1 MGQAILR
8 VGADIKE
15 FNQATKTM
23 QQQMKLVD
31 SSFKANMAEV
41 KNTGTAYDGLKT
53 KQTMLTEK
61 IELGTKQVETHKN
74 KIATLE
80 TTLAKQKTTQ
90 QELATRVTE
99 TTKKYNEAVETYGK
113 NSDEAKK
120 LEGELNKLE
129 SQQKRNDNA
138 IETTN
143 KRLNTAKTDLNNVNV
158 ELANNEG
165 ALKKVNN
172 ELATFK
178 IDEATKKLD
187 NYSAKLSS
195 FGKEMTTKVTL
206 PIAAA
211 GTAAGK
217 LSIDFE
223 TGMAKI
229 NTIAKLP
236 QGELKNLSNGILEI
250 SNDSGVAAKD
260 LEEGFYQA
268 LSSGVEVTGDASS
281 ALAFMDSN
289 AKLAKA
295 GFSDLST
302 TVDLTTT
309 VINAYGKSQDEVNK
323 ISDVLI
329 KTQDL
334 GKTTVA
340 ELGSSM
346 GKLIPTAK
354 GVNVE
359 FEQTAAGMALLTK
372 NGIAT
377 AEASTYFNSMLNEM
391 GKSGSKVDGIL
402 REISGKSFRELMD
415 SGKSVGEVLSDLV
428 GYADANNLALSDLF
442 GSVEAGK
449 AAMVLATNGG
459 QDFNVMLSE
468 MEGAAGSTDAALEKI
483 ENTTGEKLKKSFNK
497 VMNAGIKFGD
507 VLAPVIADVA
517 DIVSDLADSLSG
529 MDEGTR
535 KVVVG
540 MLAFV
545 AAIGPVSSGLGKM
558 TGGLSSMIK
567 FAGKAG
573 EQLGIL
579 KTGGETAAG
588 GVAKLTGGIK
598 TLLPS
603 LGSASSSAGSA
614 TSALAGMGAGT
625 LAVGAAIPGTLAV
638 LGNWY
643 EHNIMV
649 RDGSQAVI
657 DKSSELITK
666 TGELNQSI
674 QNNITE
680 RQGSLEA
687 IQSEVDANQGLVE
700 QLLRLNDQYGGTTQA
715 KAAMQPVIDT
725 LNGKIAGLNLS
736 IDAETGKLSMT
747 REEILKVID
756 SYKQQAQASEAYQ
769 QIAQNTDDLAAAE
782 KNYQDLVANGK
793 SIQEQQASVLQEIEG
808 KYANVRNEQERAK
821 LIVDEYAWR
830 TNDLTK
836 QQLENNKALE
846 DAAGKVNGLRDEQ
859 SELIAQVSG
868 EPAQAAEKVKA
879 DMYKAG
885 GDAIQQYMD
894 AMNAKSPELNATA
907 DQVAQNA
914 AGTAGS
920 ETNKMTWHTVGG
932 SLGEALG
939 WGYWSK
945 SPDIT
950 QKANDSVQNAE
961 NAIGGHGTNFSL
973 LGQQQGGNYVAG
985 LGSQEGNAGVTGNN
999 LAQNGVNNINAKQG
1013 LYYNSGQQSGANV
1026 NSGLASQQSSISN
1039 TASNLAQT
1047 MPNAFGGIYN
1057 TMNNKGSE
1065 GGRGLANGFSGQI
1078 GSINSQ
1084 FSRVKSIFDTDM
1096 PSPRVSL
1103 PHPYIYGRFSL
1114 NPPQVPSIGVRWYSE
1129 GAIFNRRT
1137 LIGVGDANNGVGDSA
1152 EAIVPL
1158 AKMYAKIERIFRA
1171 VITEGQNPE
1180 NDQRLILLNLEIP
1193 VYMDGK
1199 EQKRTIVKEVIKA
1212 IDRTTKNKIQ
1222 IKGGT
1227 V

>member
-1 MGQAILR
+1 
-8 VGADIKE
+8 
-15 FNQATKTM
+15 M
-23 QQQMKLVD
+23 QQEMKLLSSEYKSAAAQAKTTGSAFDQLSARQENLTQKVELGGRQVD
-31 SSFKANMAEV
+31 TQ
-41 KNTGTAYDGLKT
+41 KNRIQTLEGVLT
-53 KQTMLTEK
+53 KQKQTQTDLAAK
-61 IELGTKQVETHKN
+61 VEL
-74 KIATLE
+74 
-80 TTLAKQKTTQ
+80 
-90 QELATRVTE
+90 
-99 TTKKYNEAVETYGK
+99 TTKAYEKAVAEYGK
-113 NSDEAKK
+113 NSTEAQDLKGELEK
-120 LEGELNKLE
+120 LEK
-129 SQQKRNDNA
+129 QQKQNENA
-138 IETTN
+138 IDTTS
-143 KRLNTAKTDLNNVNV
+143 KKLNTAKTDLNNVSA
-158 ELANNEG
+158 ELADNER
-165 ALKKVNN
+165 ALENVNKEIAN
-172 ELATFK
+172 FK

-187 NYSAKLSS
+187 SYSAKLSS

-250 SNDSGVAAKD
+250 SDDSGVAAKD

-377 AEASTYFNSMLNEM
+377 AEATTYFNSMLNEM

-428 GYADANNLALSDLF
+428 GYADANDLALSDLF

-459 QDFNVMLSE
+459 QDFNAMLSE

-497 VMNAGIKFGD
+497 LMNAGIKFGD

-573 EQLGIL
+573 KQLGIL

-603 LGSASSSAGSA
+603 LGSASSSAGTA
-614 TSALAGMGAGT
+614 TSAIAGVGAGT
-625 LAVGAAIPGTLAV
+625 VALAAAIPATIGV
-638 LGNWY
+638 LGSWY

-657 DKSSELITK
+657 DKSSELINK
-666 TGELNQSI
+666 TSELNQSI
-674 QNNITE
+674 QGSME
-680 RQGSLEA
+680 QRQGSLQA
-687 IQSEVDANQGLVE
+687 IQDEVSLNQGLVDE
-700 QLLRLNDQYGGTTQA
+700 LFRLNEQYGGTTQA
-715 KAAMQPVIDT
+715 KTAMQPVIDN
-725 LNGKIAGLNLS
+725 LNGKIAGLNLN
-736 IDAETGKLSMT
+736 IDEETGKLSMT
-747 REEILKVID
+747 REEILKVIE
-756 SYKQQAQASEAYQ
+756 SYKQQAQAAEAYK
-769 QIAQNTDDLAAAE
+769 QIEQNTEDLSSAT
-782 KNYQDLVANGK
+782 KNYNDLVANGQ
-793 SIQEQQASVLQEIEG
+793 SIQEQQASILKELEE
-808 KYANVRNEQERAK
+808 KYANVRSEQERSK
-821 LIVDEYAWR
+821 MIVDEYAWR

-836 QQLENNKALE
+836 QQLDNNKALE

-859 SELIAQVSG
+859 SQLIAQVSG

-879 DMYKAG
+879 DLYKAG
-885 GDAIQQYMD
+885 GDGIQKYMD
-894 AMNAKSPELNATA
+894 GINAKSPELNATA

-920 ETNKMTWHTVGG
+920 ETNKMSWHTVGG

-945 SPDIT
+945 NTDIT
-950 QKANDSVQNAE
+950 AKADASAQNAA
-961 NAIGGHGTNFSL
+961 NAIDQHRNQFSSIGGVL
-973 LGQQQGGNYVAG
+973 GGNYAGGLREKQGEAGNAGNALGQEAANRAGAIDMYGQGRAGGDSFASG
-985 LGSQEGNAGVTGNN
+985 LGSALQW
-999 LAQNGVNNINAKQG
+999 
-1013 LYYNSGQQSGANV
+1013 
-1026 NSGLASQQSSISN
+1026 ISN
-1039 TASNLAQT
+1039 IHIPAPHFVQT
-1047 MPNAFGGIYN
+1047 GSRKILGMSIPTFNVSWWSSGGI
-1057 TMNNKGSE
+1057 
-1065 GGRGLANGFSGQI
+1065 F
-1078 GSINSQ
+1078 
-1084 FSRVKSIFDTDM
+1084 
-1096 PSPRVSL
+1096 
-1103 PHPYIYGRFSL
+1103 
-1114 NPPQVPSIGVRWYSE
+1114 PQ
-1129 GAIFNRRT
+1129 RT
-1137 LIGVGDANNGVGDSA
+1137 LIGVGDRNNGSGNNA
-1152 EAIVPL
+1152 EAVIPL
-1158 AKMYAKIERIFRA
+1158 DQMYTRVENIFRR
-1171 VITEGQNPE
+1171 VTMEEQTINTPE
-1180 NDQRLILLNLEIP
+1180 NRQQINITLP
-1193 VYMDGK
+1193 VYLNGEVIAK
-1199 EQKRTIVKEVIKA
+1199 EMFTIVGNELA
-1212 IDRTTKNKIQ
+1212 MTKRR
-1222 IKGGT
+1222 
-1227 V
+1227 VR

>member
-80 TTLAKQKTTQ
+80 TTLAKQKSTQ

-178 IDEATKKLD
+178 VDEFARKLD
-187 NYSAKLSS
+187 SASGKLKNVGDTMTTHVTAPIVAGGAAAVAAFNEVDDGADILINATGAVGEQGEELEKIYRKVASTVPASFDEIGGAVGEVNTRFGVMGDELETMSDDFLKFSRITGVDAVSGVRLVSRAMGDAGIETKDYKTLLDQLAKASQASGISVETLTESLAKYGAPMRQLGFDTASS
-195 FGKEMTTKVTL
+195 IAIFAQWEKAGVNTEIAFSGMKKAIANWMKEGKDAKVEFGNLVKGVQEGSITAQEAMEIFGTKAGPDLVDAIQQGRFSYEDFLTTIENSQGTLDDTFGALMDGGDKAKVAMNKVKIAGADVGEVILESLVPILEKGADALEAFGEWWGSLSPEMQEFIIKSLAVVAATGPVLSGIGRMGQGVATLTGFFGKAIPKIGEFVLKGKG
-206 PIAAA
+206 IEAAG
-211 GTAAGK
+211 GTAASGIGK
-217 LSIDFE
+217 I
-223 TGMAKI
+223 
-229 NTIAKLP
+229 
-236 QGELKNLSNGILEI
+236 
-250 SNDSGVAAKD
+250 
-260 LEEGFYQA
+260 
-268 LSSGVEVTGDASS
+268 
-281 ALAFMDSN
+281 
-289 AKLAKA
+289 
-295 GFSDLST
+295 
-302 TVDLTTT
+302 
-309 VINAYGKSQDEVNK
+309 
-323 ISDVLI
+323 
-329 KTQDL
+329 
-334 GKTTVA
+334 
-340 ELGSSM
+340 
-346 GKLIPTAK
+346 
-354 GVNVE
+354 
-359 FEQTAAGMALLTK
+359 
-372 NGIAT
+372 
-377 AEASTYFNSMLNEM
+377 
-391 GKSGSKVDGIL
+391 
-402 REISGKSFRELMD
+402 
-415 SGKSVGEVLSDLV
+415 
-428 GYADANNLALSDLF
+428 
-442 GSVEAGK
+442 
-449 AAMVLATNGG
+449 
-459 QDFNVMLSE
+459 
-468 MEGAAGSTDAALEKI
+468 
-483 ENTTGEKLKKSFNK
+483 
-497 VMNAGIKFGD
+497 
-507 VLAPVIADVA
+507 
-517 DIVSDLADSLSG
+517 
-529 MDEGTR
+529 
-535 KVVVG
+535 
-540 MLAFV
+540 
-545 AAIGPVSSGLGKM
+545 
-558 TGGLSSMIK
+558 TGGLKSLI
-567 FAGKAG
+567 
-573 EQLGIL
+573 
-579 KTGGETAAG
+579 
-588 GVAKLTGGIK
+588 
-598 TLLPS
+598 PS

-638 LGNWY
+638 LGSWY